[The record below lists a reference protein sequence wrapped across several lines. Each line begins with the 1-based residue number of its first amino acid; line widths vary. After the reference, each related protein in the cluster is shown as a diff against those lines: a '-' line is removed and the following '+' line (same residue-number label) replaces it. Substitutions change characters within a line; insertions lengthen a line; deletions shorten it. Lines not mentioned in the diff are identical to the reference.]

1 MEKLVQEQTIICKGL
16 SLLSAYAE
24 EDKDA
29 LKNLLTEEQI
39 EMLPQLK
46 TKELQK
52 LTLLEKSK
60 GK

>member
-1 MEKLVQEQTIICKGL
+1 MEKLIQEQTIICKGL
-16 SLLSAYAE
+16 ALLSIYAE

-29 LKNLLTEEQI
+29 LKHLLTEEQI

-52 LTLLEKSK
+52 LTLLEK